1 MLLFKFILH
10 LSIILSKITL
20 EKSNYMSILKPFNFL
35 FFFLISFSIIGQ
47 EYLEKDSPESNGMS
61 TEKLLNLNSVM
72 HSYVD
77 NNDISA
83 IQTAIVKNGKIVH
96 FDSYGYSDISEK
108 DILDE
113 GDIFRIASMTKP
125 IVSLALMILFEEGK
139 FKLDDPVYKY
149 IPEFKNLTVKK
160 RKKNKPIKNDVKI
173 IDLLR
178 HSAGF
183 SFKGP
188 EDYRK
193 VIDMTLEQYTQDAIK
208 TPLVYEPGTQW
219 RYSSST
225 DIVGYLVEVLSGL
238 RLDRFLKARL
248 FDPLG
253 MEDTFFELP
262 KFSNHRLTTLYVKE
276 NEGDL
281 VSFDN
286 KSNSPF
292 TESVILFNGSGGL
305 LSTTS
310 DYLKFCQM
318 LLNGGSFNNAKIITS
333 ETIALMK
340 EDHSIGLKYKK
351 LIFGKKK
358 GFGLGFEVVK
368 ENDTK
373 FGSKGTFGWGGM
385 FGTYFRIDPVE
396 KMVFI
401 YMTQSFE
408 TYDLKL
414 SDKFRSL
421 VYESIIK

>member
-1 MLLFKFILH
+1 
-10 LSIILSKITL
+10 
-20 EKSNYMSILKPFNFL
+20 
-35 FFFLISFSIIGQ
+35 
-47 EYLEKDSPESNGMS
+47 
-61 TEKLLNLNSVM
+61 
-72 HSYVD
+72 
-77 NNDISA
+77 
-83 IQTAIVKNGKIVH
+83 
-96 FDSYGYSDISEK
+96 
-108 DILDE
+108 
-113 GDIFRIASMTKP
+113 
-125 IVSLALMILFEEGK
+125 
-139 FKLDDPVYKY
+139 
-149 IPEFKNLTVKK
+149 
-160 RKKNKPIKNDVKI
+160 
-173 IDLLR
+173 
-178 HSAGF
+178 
-183 SFKGP
+183 
-188 EDYRK
+188 
-193 VIDMTLEQYTQDAIK
+193 
-208 TPLVYEPGTQW
+208 
-219 RYSSST
+219 
-225 DIVGYLVEVLSGL
+225 
-238 RLDRFLKARL
+238 
-248 FDPLG
+248 

-292 TESVILFNGSGGL
+292 TKKVILFNGSGGL

-318 LLNGGSFNNAKIITS
+318 LLNGGSFNNIKIITS
-333 ETIALMK
+333 ETIELMK

-396 KMVFI
+396 KMIFI

-408 TYDLKL
+408 TYNLKL

>member
-1 MLLFKFILH
+1 
-10 LSIILSKITL
+10 
-20 EKSNYMSILKPFNFL
+20 MSILKPFNFL
-35 FFFLISFSIIGQ
+35 LFFLISFSIIGQ

-61 TEKLLNLNSVM
+61 TEKLLHLNSVM

-77 NNDISA
+77 NKDISA
-83 IQTAIVKNGKIVH
+83 IQAAIVKNGKIVH

-108 DILDE
+108 DKLDE
-113 GDIFRIASMTKP
+113 NDIFRIASMTKP
-125 IVSLALMILFEEGK
+125 IVSLALMILYEEGK

-160 RKKNKPIKNDVKI
+160 RKKNKPLKNDVKI

-193 VIDMTLEQYTQDAIK
+193 VINMTLEEYTQDAIK
-208 TPLVYEPGTQW
+208 TPLMYEPGTQW

-238 RLDRFLKARL
+238 RLDRFLKTRL

-292 TESVILFNGSGGL
+292 TENVILFNGSGGL

-318 LLNGGSFNNAKIITS
+318 LLNGGSFNNIKIITS
-333 ETIALMK
+333 ETIELMK

-396 KMVFI
+396 KMIFI

-408 TYDLKL
+408 TYNLKL